1 MFKIKDGYKLEIQ
14 TSETKKLFGSIN
26 MLIDKTK
33 NRENVPIVDVVEVV
47 LVQCNLKII
56 NVNKNLMYYILLY
69 QINHIC

>member
-14 TSETKKLFGSIN
+14 TSETKKLFGSIK

>member
-14 TSETKKLFGSIN
+14 TSEAKKLFGSIK